1 MLDNV
6 KICVYA
12 ICKNEEKFV
21 ERWLKFVD
29 EADYIA
35 VLDTGST
42 DNTKKI
48 FEEYSLN
55 NPGKLIFKSF
65 DYGDNFRFDNAR
77 NDSLKLVPFDT
88 DICVVLDL
96 DQVPVKGWSKIVKNH
111 YIDNELVTGYIIDH
125 NEDGDEN
132 NRWRSKNVHPN
143 SPYYIWTKP
152 IHEGIHYIGDNKKY
166 KECFDENFII
176 NHYPDTNK
184 DRSLYTTLLRKAV
197 QEDPTD
203 PYFVNYLGVELSKNS
218 FIDEAI
224 EVYKKGIEICV
235 FDKNSN
241 FLLFQMYINLG
252 SLLVDK
258 DPAAALNYFE
268 DADNMNIIKTRRLYV
283 YIAEVYKKLD
293 DINMEIFYLIKAL
306 KEVKSYSH
314 DWRDNFE
321 YFNGVIEDRLALL
334 YYYEK
339 KDYIL
344 AMKYGAE
351 ALSYQPDNE
360 RMKNNLDYFYKAYK
374 ECNKNE

>member
-21 ERWLKFVD
+21 ERWLKSVD

-241 FLLFQMYINLG
+241 FLLFQMYINIG

>member
-21 ERWLKFVD
+21 ERWLKSVD

-88 DICVVLDL
+88 DVCVVLDL

-125 NEDGDEN
+125 KDGEEN

-143 SPYYIWTKP
+143 SPYYVWTKP
-152 IHEGIHYIGDNKKY
+152 IHEGINYIGNDENY

-176 NHYPDTNK
+176 NHYPDINK

-197 QEDPTD
+197 EEDPTD
-203 PYFVNYLGVELSKNS
+203 SYFVNYLGVELSKNGS
-218 FIDEAI
+218 IDEAI
-224 EVYKKGIEICV
+224 EVYKKGIEFCV
-235 FDKNSN
+235 FADSN
-241 FLLFQMYINLG
+241 KFLLFQMYINIG

-258 DPAAALNYFE
+258 DPCAALNYYE
-268 DADNMNIIKTRRLYV
+268 DAEDMNIKTRRLYV
-283 YIAEVYKKLD
+283 YIADAYKKLGD
-293 DINMEIFYLIKAL
+293 TTMEIHFLIKAL
-306 KEVKSYSH
+306 KEVESYSY
-314 DWRDNFE
+314 DWRDDFA
-321 YFNGVIEDRLALL
+321 YFNGAIEDRLALL

-351 ALSYQPDNE
+351 ALSYQPENE
-360 RMKNNLDYFYKAYK
+360 RMKDNLDYFYKAYK

>member
-21 ERWLKFVD
+21 ERWLDAVD
-29 EADYIA
+29 EADYIT

-42 DNTKKI
+42 DNTKNI
-48 FEEYSLN
+48 FDGYSLN

-65 DYGDNFRFDNAR
+65 DYRDNFRFDNAR

-88 DICVVLDL
+88 DVCVVLDL

-111 YIDNELVTGYIIDH
+111 YINNELVTGYIIDH

-197 QEDPTD
+197 EEDPTD

-241 FLLFQMYINLG
+241 FLLFQMYINIG

-258 DPAAALNYFE
+258 DPAAALNYYE
-268 DADNMNIIKTRRLYV
+268 DAEDMNIKTRRLYV
-283 YIAEVYKKLD
+283 YIADAYKKLED
-293 DINMEIFYLIKAL
+293 TNMEIHYLIKAL
-306 KEVKSYSH
+306 KEVKSYSQ
-314 DWRDNFE
+314 DWRDDFA

-351 ALSYQPDNE
+351 ALSYQPENK
-360 RMKNNLDYFYKAYK
+360 RMKGNLDYFYKAYK

>member
-21 ERWLKFVD
+21 ERWLKSVD
-29 EADYIA
+29 EADYIT

-88 DICVVLDL
+88 DVCVVLDL

-111 YIDNELVTGYIIDH
+111 YINNELVTGYIIDH
-125 NEDGDEN
+125 KDGEEN

-152 IHEGIHYIGDNKKY
+152 IHEGINYIGNDEKY

-176 NHYPDTNK
+176 NHYPDINK

-197 QEDPTD
+197 EEDPTD
-203 PYFVNYLGVELSKNS
+203 SYFVNYLGVELSKNGS
-218 FIDEAI
+218 IDEAI
-224 EVYKKGIEICV
+224 EVYKKGIEFCV
-235 FDKNSN
+235 FDNN

-252 SLLVDK
+252 SLLIDK
-258 DPAAALNYFE
+258 DPAAALDYFE

-351 ALSYQPDNE
+351 ALSYQPENE

>member
-21 ERWLKFVD
+21 ERWLKSVD

>member
-21 ERWLKFVD
+21 ERWLKSVD
-29 EADYIA
+29 ESDYIA

-111 YIDNELVTGYIIDH
+111 YIDNELVSGYIIDH

-176 NHYPDTNK
+176 NHYPDINK

-197 QEDPTD
+197 EEDPTD
-203 PYFVNYLGVELSKNS
+203 PYFVNYLGIELSKNS

-241 FLLFQMYINLG
+241 FLLFQMYINIG

>member
-21 ERWLKFVD
+21 ERWLKSVD

-42 DNTKKI
+42 DNTKNI
-48 FEEYSLN
+48 FDEYSLN

-65 DYGDNFRFDNAR
+65 DYGDNFRFDSAR

-88 DICVVLDL
+88 DVCVVLDL

-125 NEDGDEN
+125 KDGEEN

-143 SPYYIWTKP
+143 SPYYIWTKL
-152 IHEGIHYIGDNKKY
+152 IHEGINYIGNDENY
-166 KECFDENFII
+166 KEYFDENFII
-176 NHYPDTNK
+176 NHYPDINK

-197 QEDPTD
+197 EEDPTD
-203 PYFVNYLGVELSKNS
+203 SYFVNYLGVELSKNGS
-218 FIDEAI
+218 IDEAI
-224 EVYKKGIEICV
+224 EVYKKGIEFCV
-235 FDKNSN
+235 FDNK

-252 SLLVDK
+252 SLLIDK

-268 DADNMNIIKTRRLYV
+268 DADDMNIIKTRRLYV
-283 YIAEVYKKLD
+283 YIADAYKKLGD
-293 DINMEIFYLIKAL
+293 TNMEIFYLIKAL
-306 KEVKSYSH
+306 EEVKLYSH

-351 ALSYQPDNE
+351 ALSYQPENE

>member
-21 ERWLKFVD
+21 ERWLKSVD

-77 NDSLKLVPFDT
+77 NDNLKLVPFDT

-241 FLLFQMYINLG
+241 FLLFQMYINIG

>member
-21 ERWLKFVD
+21 ERWLKSVD

-42 DNTKKI
+42 DNTKNI
-48 FEEYSLN
+48 FDEYSLN

-65 DYGDNFRFDNAR
+65 DYGDNFRFDSAR

-88 DICVVLDL
+88 DVCVVLDL

-125 NEDGDEN
+125 KDGEEN

-143 SPYYIWTKP
+143 SPYYIWTKL
-152 IHEGIHYIGDNKKY
+152 IHEGINYIGNDENY
-166 KECFDENFII
+166 KEYFDENFII
-176 NHYPDTNK
+176 NHYPDINK

-197 QEDPTD
+197 EEDPTD
-203 PYFVNYLGVELSKNS
+203 SYFVNYLGVELSKNGS
-218 FIDEAI
+218 IDEAI
-224 EVYKKGIEICV
+224 EVYKKGIEFCV
-235 FDKNSN
+235 FDNK

-252 SLLVDK
+252 SLLIDK

-268 DADNMNIIKTRRLYV
+268 DAEDMNIKTRRLYV
-283 YIAEVYKKLD
+283 YIADAYKKLGD
-293 DINMEIFYLIKAL
+293 TNMEIFYLIKAL
-306 KEVKSYSH
+306 KEVKLYSH
-314 DWRDNFE
+314 DWRDDFA
-321 YFNGVIEDRLALL
+321 YFNGAIEDRLALL
-334 YYYEK
+334 YYYEE

-351 ALSYQPDNE
+351 ALSYQPENE

>member
-6 KICVYA
+6 KLCVYA

-21 ERWLKFVD
+21 ERWLDAVD

-42 DNTKKI
+42 DNTKNI
-48 FEEYSLN
+48 FDEYSLN

-88 DICVVLDL
+88 DVCVVLDL

-111 YIDNELVTGYIIDH
+111 YINNELVSGYIIDH
-125 NEDGDEN
+125 KDGEEN

-152 IHEGIHYIGDNKKY
+152 IHEGINYIGNDEKY
-166 KECFDENFII
+166 QECFDENCII
-176 NHYPDTNK
+176 NHYPDINK

-197 QEDPTD
+197 EEDPTD
-203 PYFVNYLGVELSKNS
+203 PYFVNYLGVELSKNGS
-218 FIDEAI
+218 IDEAI
-224 EVYKKGIEICV
+224 EVYKKGIEFCV
-235 FDKNSN
+235 FADSN
-241 FLLFQMYINLG
+241 KFLLFQMYINTG

-258 DPAAALNYFE
+258 DPCAALNYYE
-268 DADNMNIIKTRRLYV
+268 DAEDMNIKTRRLYV
-283 YIAEVYKKLD
+283 YIADAYKKLGD
-293 DINMEIFYLIKAL
+293 TTMEIHFLIKAL
-306 KEVKSYSH
+306 KEVESYSY
-314 DWRDNFE
+314 DWRDDFA
-321 YFNGVIEDRLALL
+321 YFNGAIEDRLALL

-351 ALSYQPDNE
+351 ALSYQPENE

>member
-6 KICVYA
+6 KLCVYA

-21 ERWLKFVD
+21 ERWLKSVD

-35 VLDTGST
+35 VLDTGSI
-42 DNTKKI
+42 DNTKNI
-48 FEEYSLN
+48 FEEYSEK

-65 DYGDNFRFDNAR
+65 DYGDNFRFDRAR

-88 DICVVLDL
+88 DVCIVLDL
-96 DQVPVKGWSKIVKNH
+96 DHIPEKGWSKIVKNH
-111 YIDNELVTGYIIDH
+111 YINNELVTGYIIDH
-125 NEDGDEN
+125 DKDGKEN

-152 IHEGIHYIGDNKKY
+152 IHEGIHYIGEDKKY
-166 KECFDENFII
+166 EECFDENFII
-176 NHYPDTNK
+176 DHYPDTTK
-184 DRSLYTTLLRKAV
+184 DRSLYITLLRKAV
-197 QEDPTD
+197 EEDPTD

-218 FIDEAI
+218 SIDEAI
-224 EVYKKGIEICV
+224 EVYKKGIEVCV
-235 FDKNSN
+235 FDKNDN

-258 DPAAALNYFE
+258 DPATALNYYE
-268 DADNMNIIKTRRLYV
+268 DAEDMNIKTRRLYV
-283 YIAEVYKKLD
+283 YIADVYKKVD

-314 DWRDNFE
+314 DWRDDFD

-351 ALSYQPDNE
+351 ALSYQPENE
-360 RMKNNLDYFYKAYK
+360 RMKGNLDYFYKAYK